1 MSERGLPPDGAP
13 ACPFVAFEDE
23 RDARATVPDHR
34 HRCFAEARPAPRA
47 LAHQEAYC
55 LSSAFPVCP
64 TFQDWAR
71 REAAA
76 ARPGPMGAAAPSDDV
91 RPESYPM
98 PIRDREPQDAAEYAP
113 EHTPEYAPEYE
124 FESGEPAPRR
134 NPPRDWAAPPPWT
147 GDPQAAAA
155 AGAMGAAMGADLDGN
170 DLFAADPD
178 PDPRTAGDVP
188 VIAPRPAGSSP
199 ASPSSAPPSSAP
211 PSSELSSPDWGADA
225 RGLAGSAA
233 YRLAG
238 PDPDE
243 PEPAVPQP
251 APVDSDAWNAGAAAT
266 AAAGTAWAASQPSR
280 QPAPAPARQPSS
292 ASAAPR
298 SPSRQ
303 AYPEPRGSAGQAR
316 PAPKAQRQEPAEL
329 FGPAWEAPRRYE
341 AYPTL
346 RTRVGLPSFG
356 GIPRL
361 GIAAILIAIAALF
374 LFLFGPMLLGFGK
387 NDQGGGGG
395 AATPTPSVQATP
407 SAEPTTPPP
416 PTPHVYVVAKGDTF
430 SKIATKFGLTIQQ
443 LQAAN
448 PQVKN
453 IDRIKI
459 GDQLTIPEPVEGASA
474 AP

>member
-1 MSERGLPPDGAP
+1 
-13 ACPFVAFEDE
+13 VAFEDD
-23 RDARATVPDHR
+23 RDARSTVPDHR
-34 HRCFAEARPAPRA
+34 HRCFAETRPAPRA

-76 ARPGPMGAAAPSDDV
+76 ARPVPTSATGQPDEVP
-91 RPESYPM
+91 PESYPL
-98 PIRDREPQDAAEYAP
+98 PPRDLEPQ
-113 EHTPEYAPEYE
+113 HAPEYE
-124 FESGEPAPRR
+124 PGEAPPRR

-147 GDPQAAAA
+147 GDPEAAAA
-155 AGAMGAAMGADLDGN
+155 AAAMGAAMGGDPDGN
-170 DLFAADPD
+170 DLFAPD
-178 PDPRTAGDVP
+178 PDAEHRPAGDVP
-188 VIAPRPAGSSP
+188 AVAPRPASPSP
-199 ASPSSAPPSSAP
+199 APPPAG
-211 PSSELSSPDWGADA
+211 LSSPDWGADA

-243 PEPAVPQP
+243 PEPAVPQQP
-251 APVDSDAWNAGAAAT
+251 AHVDPDDDWNAGAAAT

-280 QPAPAPARQPSS
+280 QPAPAATRQPSS

-298 SPSRQ
+298 SSSPQ
-303 AYPEPRGSAGQAR
+303 AYPEPRGSGGQAKASSK
-316 PAPKAQRQEPAEL
+316 APRQEPAEL

-361 GIAAILIAIAALF
+361 GIAAIVIVLAALF

-395 AATPTPSVQATP
+395 GAATAAPSVEATQ
-407 SAEPTTPPP
+407 SAQPTTPPP

-430 SKIATKFGLTIQQ
+430 SKIASKFGLTIQQ

>member
-1 MSERGLPPDGAP
+1 MSERGLPSDGAP
-13 ACPFVAFEDE
+13 ACPFVAFEDD

-76 ARPGPMGAAAPSDDV
+76 ARSVPMAAAPQDEV
-91 RPESYPM
+91 PPESHPL
-98 PIRDREPQDAAEYAP
+98 PPRDREAQ
-113 EHTPEYAPEYE
+113 HAPEYD
-124 FESGEPAPRR
+124 PAAAPARR
-134 NPPRDWAAPPPWT
+134 NPQRGWAAPPPWT
-147 GDPQAAAA
+147 GDPQPA
-155 AGAMGAAMGADLDGN
+155 GAAMGAAAMGGDPDGH
-170 DLFAADPD
+170 DLFAAGSDPESR
-178 PDPRTAGDVP
+178 PVADVP
-188 VIAPRPAGSSP
+188 PVTPRPTA
-199 ASPSSAPPSSAP
+199 PSSASTAP
-211 PSSELSSPDWGADA
+211 PAASPDWPADS

-243 PEPAVPQP
+243 PEPAAPRQP
-251 APVDSDAWNAGAAAT
+251 APADPDDEWTAGAAAT
-266 AAAGTAWAASQPSR
+266 AAAGTAWAASQPAR
-280 QPAPAPARQPSS
+280 QQAPAPTRDSS
-292 ASAAPR
+292 PESAAPR
-298 SPSRQ
+298 SAGPQ
-303 AYPEPRGSAGQAR
+303 PYAEPRGSGDQAR
-316 PAPKAQRQEPAEL
+316 PSTKAPRQEPSEL

-356 GIPRL
+356 GVPRL
-361 GIAAILIAIAALF
+361 GIAAIAIVLAALF

-387 NDQGGGGG
+387 NDQPGGGGG
-395 AATPTPSVQATP
+395 AATPTPVVEATQ

-430 SKIATKFGLTIQQ
+430 SKIASKFGLTIEE

-453 IDRIKI
+453 IDKIKI
-459 GDQLTIPEPVEGASA
+459 GDQLTIPEPVSAESA